1 MAFLVSVFKPLA
13 YLSLPVILLRS
24 IAATSPKGRYY
35 VRQGVYVGTLMT
47 VAACSVIVA
56 AGMSVVGRRFDVN
69 YVVARTF
76 YALARNVLQVEVQVE
91 GEEYLDTRPAILMAN
106 HQTMLDIIV
115 VGRLMPKESSMMA
128 KKSLQY
134 TPLGPFMTMS
144 GAIFVDRGNNAR
156 AVKSLA
162 AAGELMRS
170 RRISLWMFPEGTR
183 TSGEVPDML
192 PLKKG
197 GFHLAIQ
204 ANIPIIPI
212 VTENYWRLYHKGV
225 FDSGIIKVRVLPP
238 ISTVGLTAADIPA
251 LTTRVRDQ
259 MLETLREISVVPSK
273 QAQKSEEAHNDG
285 NAVTEEAVD
294 ETTVKTGADAL
305 PIPVS
310 QQASSTASDPSLEAG
325 TSSASLASSF
335 SVSEL
340 SEKGAETEEDEGM
353 ILVGRPA

>member
-1 MAFLVSVFKPLA
+1 MALLVSFLKPLA
-13 YLSLPVILLRS
+13 YLSLPVIILRS
-24 IAATSPKGRYY
+24 IAATSPTGRYY

-47 VAACSVIVA
+47 VAACSAIVA

-76 YALARNVLQVEVQVE
+76 YALARNVLQVEVEVE
-91 GEEYLDTRPAILMAN
+91 GEEHLDTRPAVLMAN
-106 HQTMLDIIV
+106 HQTMLDILV
-115 VGRLMPKESSMMA
+115 VGRLMPKETSMMA

-156 AVKSLA
+156 AVRSLV

-170 RRISLWMFPEGTR
+170 RRLSLWMFPEGTR
-183 TSGEVPDML
+183 TSDEVPDML

-212 VTENYWRLYHKGV
+212 VSENYWRLYHKGV

-238 ISTVGLTAADIPA
+238 VSTAGLTAADIPA
-251 LTTRVRDQ
+251 LTTLVRDQ
-259 MLETLREISVVPSK
+259 MLDTLREISIVPSK
-273 QAQKSEEAHNDG
+273 EAQNKYKEKEAWRASAATAASTKKDK
-285 NAVTEEAVD
+285 AE
-294 ETTVKTGADAL
+294 
-305 PIPVS
+305 PIPDPQETS
-310 QQASSTASDPSLEAG
+310 PNASDPSLQTG
-325 TSSASLASSF
+325 TSSASLASTF
-335 SVSEL
+335 SASEL